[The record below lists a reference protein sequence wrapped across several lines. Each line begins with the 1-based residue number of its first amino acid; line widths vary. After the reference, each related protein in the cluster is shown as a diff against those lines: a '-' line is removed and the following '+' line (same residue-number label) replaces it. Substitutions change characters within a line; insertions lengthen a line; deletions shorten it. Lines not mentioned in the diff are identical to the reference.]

1 MASKDIIEQ
10 RINENIG
17 DIQLIQTEDLSGG
30 CGSMFNLLI
39 VSDKFK
45 GLTRLKQ
52 HRLVHQA
59 LGEITKEIHALT
71 LKLYST
77 EQYAKLQ
84 PIANVEAEAKAIS
97 VASEDA
103 NASAIAVAEPV
114 DDDTENISRQS
125 AA

>member
-1 MASKDIIEQ
+1 MASKEIIEQ

-71 LKLYST
+71 LVS
-77 EQYAKLQ
+77 
-84 PIANVEAEAKAIS
+84 I
-97 VASEDA
+97 DA
-103 NASAIAVAEPV
+103 NAVGWFVLASATAPNLSLPAW
-114 DDDTENISRQS
+114 Q
-125 AA
+125 A

>member
-10 RINENIG
+10 RIKENIG
-17 DIQLIQTEDLSGG
+17 DIHLIRAEDVSGG

-45 GLTRLKQ
+45 GLSRISQ

-59 LGEITKEIHALT
+59 LGEIKDQLHALS

-77 EQYAKLQ
+77 EQYSKLH
-84 PIANVEAEAKAIS
+84 PIADVEASEEETKAQ
-97 VASEDA
+97 VDA
-103 NASAIAVAEPV
+103 NANAAAAQPKE
-114 DDDTENISRQS
+114 DEEKEDKNDISG
-125 AA
+125 

>member
-1 MASKDIIEQ
+1 MASKEIIEQ

-52 HRLVHQA
+52 HRL
-59 LGEITKEIHALT
+59 
-71 LKLYST
+71 KLYST

-103 NASAIAVAEPV
+103 SASAIAVAVAEPV
-114 DDDTENISRQS
+114 DDDTENISR
-125 AA
+125 